1 MKGTVLVTGATGFVG
16 RYLVR
21 HLAGDGWRVI
31 AAARGT
37 DGIVAGPGVTALALP
52 DLGKRVHW
60 SPLLAGVTHAVHLA
74 GIAHAARDIPEAQYM
89 AVNAEAA
96 GSLAAA
102 ARAKGLKRLVMMSS
116 IRAATGPVSAMP
128 VRESDAPVPT
138 DAYGRSKLEG
148 ERRVR
153 EALAGSATEF
163 VILRP
168 VLVYGPGVKGNMR
181 LLMHLA
187 RSPWPMPFGSLR
199 GRRSLLSLGNLAS
212 AVSHA
217 LTEPRCAG
225 ETFLVADKEP
235 MMVAEILR
243 DLRCGLGRKP
253 WVFTVPLAPAAL
265 LVNIAGRQQAWQ
277 RLTGDLV
284 ADTRALRATGW
295 VPPEAARDALAAAIA
310 TDG

>member
-16 RYLVR
+16 RCLVR
-21 HLAGDGWRVI
+21 HLAADGWRVI

-37 DGIVAGPGVTALALP
+37 DGIVAGPGVMALALP

-74 GIAHAARDIPEAQYM
+74 GIAHATRDIPEAQYM

-116 IRAATGPVSAMP
+116 IRAATGPVSATPIRDNEMP
-128 VRESDAPVPT
+128 APT

-148 ERRVR
+148 ERLVK
-153 EALAGSATEF
+153 EALAGSSTAF

-168 VLVYGPGVKGNMR
+168 ALVYGPGVKGNMR
-181 LLMHLA
+181 ALFRLA
-187 RSPWPMPFGSLR
+187 RSPWPLPLGSLR
-199 GRRSLLSLGNLAS
+199 GRRSLLSLGNLAA

-217 LTEPRCAG
+217 LVEPRCTG
-225 ETFLVADKEP
+225 GTFLVADGEP
-235 MMVAEILR
+235 VTVAEILR
-243 DLRCGLGRKP
+243 ALRTGLGRSP
-253 WVFTVPLAPAAL
+253 QVFSVPLAPAGVL
-265 LVNIAGRQQAWQ
+265 AGLAGKKDAWQ

-284 ADTRALRATGW
+284 ADVRPFLATGW
-295 VPPEAARDALAAAIA
+295 TPPETARDALATAIA
-310 TDG
+310 ADA